1 MLFEAGKF
9 KELFFILLKKIN
21 YYQKYFGYVNVPSEG
36 HMTESHFK
44 QSIFILT
51 AY

>member
-1 MLFEAGKF
+1 MLFKAGKF

-21 YYQKYFGYVNVPSEG
+21 YYQKYFAYVNVPSER

-51 AY
+51 VY